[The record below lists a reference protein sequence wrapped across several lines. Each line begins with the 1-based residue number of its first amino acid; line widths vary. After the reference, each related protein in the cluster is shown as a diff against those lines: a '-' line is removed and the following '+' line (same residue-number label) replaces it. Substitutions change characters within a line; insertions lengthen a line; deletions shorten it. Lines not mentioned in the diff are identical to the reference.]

1 MTRCDERCK
10 YAYLCVEQQEKN
22 QDREVD
28 LQSGEDAQLE
38 VVADDDTLGVVSQ
51 EEQQE
56 TQVVTQ
62 EGKENNCYYKQETH
76 LD

>member
-51 EEQQE
+51 EEQE